1 MAVIMKNEKIIWDA
15 LLKAGYREIEA
26 AGILGNLYEE
36 SGYNPINLQWIYEK
50 ILHMTDE
57 EYTEAINSGAY
68 SYTQFYS
75 DHAGYGLVQWTWWA
89 RKQAMYNACFP
100 EIGSLEKQIKYMI
113 KELSLYTHV
122 QTMLRK
128 AKTIRECS
136 DIILHYYEAPGD
148 QSVAVE
154 ERRAKY
160 GQEAY
165 DRCHTPEPKPVEGWW
180 TCQCAAYKTEK
191 GACNAAEKIKD
202 AHVYKSHTPGYFA
215 VALGQYDSEEEA
227 KKHLAEAQKQRKD
240 AFVTY
245 YKKGDLIQ

>member
-15 LLKAGYREIEA
+15 LLAAGYREIEA

-57 EYTEAINSGAY
+57 EYTEAINSGIY
-68 SYTQFYS
+68 SYKQFYS
-75 DHAGYGLVQWTWWA
+75 DHAGYGLVQWTWWS

-100 EIGSLEKQIKYMI
+100 EIGSLDRQIRYMI
-113 KELSLYTHV
+113 KELSGYTHV

-128 AKTIRECS
+128 ASTIRECS
-136 DIILHYYEAPGD
+136 DIILHYYEQPGD
-148 QSVAVE
+148 QSPATE
-154 ERRAKY
+154 ERRARY
-160 GQEAY
+160 GEEAY
-165 DRCHTPEPKPVEGWW
+165 SRCHTPEPQPVKGWW

-191 GACNAAEKIKD
+191 GACNAAAKIKD
-202 AHVYKSHTPGYFA
+202 AHVYKSHTSGYFA
-215 VALGQYDSEEEA
+215 VGIGQYDSEAEA

-245 YKKGDLIQ
+245 YNKEDFIQ